1 MKITMSLKTSLKI
14 FGTIFIVLVLL
25 SNYWAIGNW
34 FFSALFNEKWNEY
47 TTIHGKFTAD
57 EFPEKGRD
65 FARVERMFADFK
77 KSNPQ
82 TSDTILYR
90 TFSKNP
96 LKFWHWHEYIFNKGY
111 RLPYK
116 PPSEIKKD

>member
-1 MKITMSLKTSLKI
+1 MNLKISLKI
-14 FGTIFIVLVLL
+14 LGTIFIVLLLL

-34 FFSALFNEKWNEY
+34 FFSTLCNEKWNEY

-65 FARVERMFADFK
+65 FARVERMFTEFVQ
-77 KSNPQ
+77 SNPQ

-111 RLPYK
+111 RLPYTN
-116 PPSEIKKD
+116 PSEIKKD